1 VEQSPLLKMPM
12 YLLVIRHAVA
22 MDKEEFA
29 HTGRS
34 DDERPLTAAGKKEMA
49 RVARGLRALVPK
61 LDALAPSP
69 LVRARETAAIVGRAY
84 RMKVGAATRSL
95 EPDAKPTSFGRWLA
109 THRKTA
115 TVAVVGHEPHLGAL
129 VTWLLAGVDERRV
142 ELKKA
147 GACLLRFD
155 GKPRRAGAHMEW
167 LLAPAHLRGK
177 AR

>member
-1 VEQSPLLKMPM
+1 M
-12 YLLVIRHAVA
+12 YLLVIRHAAA

-29 HTGRS
+29 RTGRS
-34 DDERPLTAAGKKEMA
+34 DDERPLTPAGKKEMA

-69 LVRARETAAIVGRAY
+69 LVRARETAAIVARAY
-84 RMKVGAATRSL
+84 RRKVDAATRSL
-95 EPDAKPTSFGRWLA
+95 EPDARPTSFVRWLG

-129 VTWLLAGVDERRV
+129 VTWLLAGVDEPRV
-142 ELKKA
+142 ELKKG
-147 GACLLRFD
+147 GACLVRFD

-167 LLAPAHLRGK
+167 LLTPAQLKSTGR
-177 AR
+177 